1 MHGGHPP
8 SLLFRGLAACM
19 GTKAFRA
26 MAWLLIASTAFG
38 GFLYS
43 RWAQDVR
50 RPRITQHFQ
59 GQRHVL
65 LVVISVSHII
75 LSSLEAKLRQK
86 WSLSLAPAGNDVKLG
101 AISLTLKL
109 VESRLSCALN
119 LEREDCQNPKHILF

>member
-1 MHGGHPP
+1 MAGIS
-8 SLLFRGLAACM
+8 SLCFLGACM
-19 GTKAFRA
+19 GT
-26 MAWLLIASTAFG
+26 IASNASLLVPAAAAAAFG

-65 LVVISVSHII
+65 LAVISVSHII
-75 LSSLEAKLRQK
+75 HSVVGGQVEAEMVPFPC
-86 WSLSLAPAGNDVKLG
+86 SGNDVKLG

-119 LEREDCQNPKHILF
+119 LF

>member
-1 MHGGHPP
+1 MTLSVAMYAWRVSPLSAFWG
-8 SLLFRGLAACM
+8 ACM
-19 GTKAFRA
+19 GT
-26 MAWLLIASTAFG
+26 IASNASLLVPAAAAAAAFG

-75 LSSLEAKLRQK
+75 LSLEAKLRQK
-86 WSLSLAPAGNDVKLG
+86 WIGSFPLL
-101 AISLTLKL
+101 
-109 VESRLSCALN
+109 R
-119 LEREDCQNPKHILF
+119 Q

>member
-1 MHGGHPP
+1 MGTIASNA
-8 SLLFRGLAACM
+8 SLLVPAA
-19 GTKAFRA
+19 AA
-26 MAWLLIASTAFG
+26 AAAAFG

-75 LSSLEAKLRQK
+75 LSSEANL
-86 WSLSLAPAGNDVKLG
+86 
-101 AISLTLKL
+101 L
-109 VESRLSCALN
+109 VEAEMEPFPRSGR
-119 LEREDCQNPKHILF
+119 Q